1 MAIDPNILLQA
12 RQPQLSDPLE
22 VAGRAMSLKQLQMQN
37 QALQRDQSDKMAYND
52 ILKRNTSVGSDGKL
66 AVNKGATLSELSKT
80 NPQAAMSLQEKWA
93 SEDFDQVKK
102 RTEMSKQL
110 AWSMTPENYSVI
122 RNQAIQM
129 GIPHADK
136 LPDFYDP
143 GIVRQLQMSTL
154 NADEQLKQMNS
165 DRDYKLKQTELTQ
178 KQQEAKAKGQ
188 KDAVTAA
195 SDLRKERSS
204 LPTTKATQEISAA
217 YNKIQAAAKNP
228 SAAGDM
234 SLIFGYMKMLDPG
247 STVREGEFANAQNAA
262 GIDSRV
268 VNAYNNI
275 LSGQRLSPQQRQDF
289 MGQAGGLYK
298 SQMAVQN
305 QVDSQFSNMATR
317 SGIDPKDVLLNFEAQ
332 SPETTSSN
340 DQPQVFKTNQIKWK
354 K

>member
-12 RQPQLSDPLE
+12 RQPQLNDPLE
-22 VAGRAMSLKQLQMQN
+22 VAGKAMSLKQLQIQN
-37 QALQRDQSDKMAYND
+37 QAMQRDQSDKMAYND

-165 DRDYKLKQTELTQ
+165 DRDYKLKSREVAVKEREAGGMGGAPGKMTEAQSKALGYGRRAMISDQMLGKIMSDPSADVTSLATQ
-178 KQQEAKAKGQ
+178 IRSDLPKWLGGAKTPQEQALNVAKLGFIS
-188 KDAVTAA
+188 AV
-195 SDLRKERSS
+195 LRKESG
-204 LPTTKATQEISAA
+204 AA
-217 YNKIQAAAKNP
+217 VTPAEFESYNITYFPQPGDSPQVLADKQQLRANFIDTEKM
-228 SAAGDM
+228 AAGNAWR
-234 SLIFGYMKMLDPG
+234 DPIE
-247 STVREGEFANAQNAA
+247 SKSQPKTNAQASTQK
-262 GIDSRV
+262 I
-268 VNAYNNI
+268 
-275 LSGQRLSPQQRQDF
+275 
-289 MGQAGGLYK
+289 
-298 SQMAVQN
+298 
-305 QVDSQFSNMATR
+305 
-317 SGIDPKDVLLNFEAQ
+317 
-332 SPETTSSN
+332 
-340 DQPQVFKTNQIKWK
+340 FKTSEIEW
-354 K
+354 